1 MQSMIKYILLAGVV
15 TAAVIGAG
23 IYFLGGGDGLPL
35 SADPGNQ
42 VQVAMGKTLYAEN
55 CASCHGAN
63 LEGQKNWRTPLSGGG
78 LPAPPHDA
86 SGHTWH
92 HPDALLFR
100 YTKLGGAQ
108 LAPPS
113 FKSNMPGFEDSLS
126 DGEIWAVLSYI
137 KNQWPPKILRRQ
149 TRMSQTQ

>member
-1 MQSMIKYILLAGVV
+1 MIKTILLAGVV

-23 IYFLGGGDGLPL
+23 VYFLRGDGLPL
-35 SADPGNQ
+35 KSDPANAA
-42 VQVAMGKTLYAEN
+42 QVAMGKSLYAGN
-55 CASCHGAN
+55 CAACHGAN
-63 LEGQKNWRTPLSGGG
+63 LEGQKNWRTPLGSGG

-100 YTKLGGAQ
+100 YTKLGGEK

-137 KNQWPPKILRRQ
+137 KSRWPPKIRRRQ
-149 TRMSQTQ
+149 TRMSQTQTAN